1 MDRRRKAQQ
10 RKRID
15 MIGIEQ
21 DRDGKEKRR
30 SERQR
35 NGTESLR
42 QDPKRKSK
50 NTAPAESGRK
60 EDNMK
65 IDTNKYYI
73 VRGDR
78 SGVFFGRINYQ
89 DGKEVQM
96 NDVRCIWYWDG
107 AASIVELAQ
116 NGVKYPEK
124 CKFTVTVEEL
134 TIIDAIEIIPCT
146 EEATA
151 IIKAVEEWKA

>member
-1 MDRRRKAQQ
+1 
-10 RKRID
+10 

-21 DRDGKEKRR
+21 DRDGKETRR

-42 QDPKRKSK
+42 RDPKRKSK

-60 EDNMK
+60 DKNMK

-73 VRGDR
+73 VRGDH

-96 NDVRCIWYWDG
+96 NEVRCIWYWDG

-134 TIIDAIEIIPCT
+134 TITDAIEIISCT
-146 EEATA
+146 EKATA
-151 IIKAVEEWKA
+151 IIKAVKEWIA

>member
-1 MDRRRKAQQ
+1 M
-10 RKRID
+10 
-15 MIGIEQ
+15 E
-21 DRDGKEKRR
+21 
-30 SERQR
+30 
-35 NGTESLR
+35 
-42 QDPKRKSK
+42 
-50 NTAPAESGRK
+50 
-60 EDNMK
+60 

-116 NGVKYPEK
+116 NGVKYPEN

-151 IIKAVEEWKA
+151 IIKAVKEWKA